1 MPCGT
6 GGNMN
11 EADLK
16 DKLPEEP
23 SYDELVK
30 KRHDEEFAKLT
41 PELKELAEVVEDLEE
56 YHKDG

>member
-1 MPCGT
+1 
-6 GGNMN
+6 MN